1 MTKSDAEL
9 CYMSA
14 TTAIQKFKKR
24 TLSPVELME
33 SIIRRTEEEN
43 PQINAITYN
52 FFDRAI
58 EEAKESENKYAKK
71 NQNDLLPLEGLP
83 LAIKD
88 FHPVKGE
95 ITTFGSHIFKDFRP
109 EYTAPTVD
117 RLLKAGAIMHV
128 RTTTPEFAY
137 SGQCHS
143 PLWGITRNPW
153 NTDYS
158 PGGSSGGAGAA
169 VAAGMTILAD
179 GTDGGGSIR
188 IPASACGIVGFKPP
202 FGRNPLDRDHPGE
215 SILKYGP
222 MTRTVSD
229 AALMQNVMSG
239 MHSED
244 RYTLDAK
251 VNIPTSFENVKDMK
265 IAYSMNLGYFPI
277 DPEVE
282 KSTKSSLDVFRDLGC
297 KVDEVKIN
305 WSWDNLSYW
314 ITHWESLFATVAYQY
329 LPKFKYDMDPIVV
342 NLLERGRRHA
352 ATELYQVNLHRG
364 EMHNTLSNVFSKYD
378 CLICPT
384 NAVPSVPID
393 HDQSSND
400 FKIEGQR
407 VDATYGW
414 FLTNPFNL
422 MSQTPVMSVPSGFSS
437 SGVPTGIQIVGRY
450 YDDINVFRLASAYET
465 FRPWH
470 DVRPRLNE
478 NN

>member
-1 MTKSDAEL
+1 MTKSDSEL

-14 TTAIQKFKKR
+14 TTAIEKFKDR
-24 TLSPVELME
+24 SLSPVELMD
-33 SIIRRTEEEN
+33 SIIRRTEEAN
-43 PQINAITYN
+43 PHLNAITYN
-52 FFDRAI
+52 FFDRAT
-58 EEAKESENKYAKK
+58 EEAKESEKKYATKDQS
-71 NQNDLLPLEGLP
+71 NLRSLEGIP

-109 EYTAPTVD
+109 EYTAPTVE
-117 RLLKAGAIMHV
+117 RLLNAGAIMHV

-153 NTDYS
+153 NIDYS
-158 PGGSSGGAGAA
+158 SGGSSGGAGAA
-169 VAAGMTILAD
+169 VAAGMTTLAD

-188 IPASACGIVGFKPP
+188 IPASACGIVGYKPP

-222 MTRTVSD
+222 MTRNVAD

-239 MHSED
+239 IHPED
-244 RYTLDAK
+244 RYTLNTK
-251 VNIPTSFENVKDMK
+251 VNIPTSFENIKSMK

-282 KSTKSSLDVFRDLGC
+282 KLTKSSLDVFRDLGC
-297 KVDEVKIN
+297 RVDEVEIN
-305 WSWDNLSYW
+305 WSWNNLSQW
-314 ITHWESLFATVAYQY
+314 LIHWESLFATVASQY
-329 LPKFKYDMDPIVV
+329 LLKHRFHMDPIVV
-342 NLLERGRRHA
+342 TLLENGKQHS
-352 ATELYQVNLHRG
+352 ATELYEVNLHRG
-364 EMHNTLSNVFSKYD
+364 EMHKSLSDIFSKYD

-384 NAVPSVPID
+384 NAIPSVPVD
-393 HDQSSND
+393 HDQSNPN
-400 FKIEGQR
+400 FRIEGQR

-437 SGVPTGIQIVGRY
+437 TGVPTGIQIVGRY
-450 YDDINVFRLASAYET
+450 YDDINVFRLASAYESAQ
-465 FRPWH
+465 PWH
-470 DVRPRLNE
+470 QAHPKI
-478 NN
+478 